1 MIKRFVYNLGLT
13 SSTSKNKNIILKL
26 PGKKYQ
32 GSSRIVYAI
41 NDNWVIKVAKNEDG
55 LIQNKKEVI
64 VYATAS
70 SYERRFLCEIKL
82 SAPDF
87 TWIIQR
93 RVVRKLRKYNNMTEK
108 IGSILYNR
116 CEYVFF
122 NSGCLRDSAQI
133 GFIKNKKTPKF
144 YDYGY

>member
-1 MIKRFVYNLGLT
+1 MIKRFVYSLGLT
-13 SSTSKNKNIILKL
+13 SNTSKNKKIILKL

-55 LIQNKKEVI
+55 LAQNRKEVEI
-64 VYATAS
+64 YAMAS
-70 SYERRFLCEIKL
+70 FYERRFLCEIKQ

-87 TWIIQR
+87 TWIVQK
-93 RVVRKLRKYNNMTEK
+93 RVVKKLRKYNHMTEK
-108 IGSILYNR
+108 IGDILYNN
-116 CEYVFF
+116 CVFVF
-122 NSGCLRDSAQI
+122 SNFACVRDNAQI
-133 GFIKNKKTPKF
+133 GFVKNKKTPKF